1 MLLIVDEDV
10 SVEQVENRVGDDE
23 DQQVEPDELDDAAV
37 PDQHH
42 LEEALAR
49 PLRVLIPVG
58 EHVGSVFG
66 HFALHSFHSFFFFYH
81 SRKKSSEAICQTT
94 SLTWKFQASVSAVCL
109 IDRL

>member
-1 MLLIVDEDV
+1 M
-10 SVEQVENRVGDDE
+10 R
-23 DQQVEPDELDDAAV
+23 PDELDDAAV

-66 HFALHSFHSFFFFYH
+66 HFDCTLFTPSSSF
-81 SRKKSSEAICQTT
+81 TT
-94 SLTWKFQASVSAVCL
+94 QERSQVRQFVK
-109 IDRL
+109 RPR